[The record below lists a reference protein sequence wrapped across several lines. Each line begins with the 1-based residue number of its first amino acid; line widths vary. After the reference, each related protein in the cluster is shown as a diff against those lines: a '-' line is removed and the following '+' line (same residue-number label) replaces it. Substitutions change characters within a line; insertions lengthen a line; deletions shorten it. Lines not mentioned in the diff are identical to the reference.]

1 MPDSTI
7 VPLIDLAERKRH
19 AFHAIGDGEED
30 LAARSGDAGQLA
42 QRLPFVGNML
52 EDRDRRGGP
61 ERSVGE
67 GQPLRAAGD
76 KEASV
81 GDPLVA
87 GKTRRGTHPLE
98 RNIAADRGETGSGG
112 LDDGVGATSG
122 TRVSE
127 P

>member
-1 MPDSTI
+1 MPGSTV

-19 AFHAIGDGEED
+19 ALDAIGDGEED

-67 GQPLRAAGD
+67 GQPLSAARD
-76 KEASV
+76 KEASFR
-81 GDPLVA
+81 DPLVA
-87 GKTRRGTHPLE
+87 GKTRRRMHPLE
-98 RNIAADRGETGSGG
+98 RNIAANRGETISGG
-112 LDDGVGATSG
+112 L
-122 TRVSE
+122 
-127 P
+127 